1 MTIMCSISLQTC
13 VLIILVVSVN
23 GDWEKIG
30 ERIYNKIS
38 KFLLGSCSAVL
49 NLFLLVMRFILIS
62 ESGIEHSIK
71 NGMKWDH
78 LLNC

>member
-1 MTIMCSISLQTC
+1 MCSISLQTC

-38 KFLLGSCSAVL
+38 KFLSREKLLSCSE
-49 NLFLLVMRFILIS
+49 FISSCNEI
-62 ESGIEHSIK
+62 HF
-71 NGMKWDH
+71 NFRKWNRTQH
-78 LLNC
+78 